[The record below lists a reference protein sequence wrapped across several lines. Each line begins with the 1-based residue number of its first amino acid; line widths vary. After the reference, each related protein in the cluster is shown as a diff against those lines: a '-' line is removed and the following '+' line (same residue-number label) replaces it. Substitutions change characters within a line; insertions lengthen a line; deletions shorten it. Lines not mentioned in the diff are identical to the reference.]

1 MNLDDLEALAK
12 NLEETTESSEVVEIK
27 EEDEIDDDYEDSAEA
42 DLSTA
47 LSMLEDCHALMDQ
60 ILKTRKERKLSPY
73 LYRKLDT
80 LSLEVMA
87 FILQYDIEPDQH
99 NKDWK
104 GEL

>member
-12 NLEETTESSEVVEIK
+12 SQEETTESSEVVEIK
-27 EEDEIDDDYEDSAEA
+27 EDEIDDDYEDSAEA

-60 ILKTRKERKLSPY
+60 ILKTRKEKALSPY

-104 GEL
+104 EDI